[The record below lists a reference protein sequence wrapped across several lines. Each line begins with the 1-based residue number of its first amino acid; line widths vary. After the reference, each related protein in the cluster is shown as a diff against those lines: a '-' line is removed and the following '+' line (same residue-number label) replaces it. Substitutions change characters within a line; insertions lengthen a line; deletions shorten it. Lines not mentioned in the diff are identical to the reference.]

1 MSLSMRRN
9 ARRNSLRPYTMNHI
23 TDKMDVRGV
32 ASLTDEELVALLVE
46 DEKMAH
52 ALLEACG
59 SLAGVAR
66 EERARLRMIGG
77 MGAQRA
83 RKLQVAIELGRR
95 VAASEGGARE
105 VISSSDDIVRMMRP
119 RLEGLHHEECWAIY
133 LTTSNRVIECQ
144 KVSQGGVQGTV
155 VDYKLVV
162 KRALELLSTRLV
174 LVHNH
179 PSGVA
184 EASEADR
191 RLTRQLKE
199 AAALF
204 DIRFLDHLIIA
215 REGDY
220 SFKRSGLL

>member
-32 ASLTDEELVALLVE
+32 ASLADEELVALLVE

-59 SLAGVAR
+59 SLAGAAR

-95 VAASEGGARE
+95 VSASEGGTRE
-105 VISSSDDIVRMMRP
+105 VISTSEDIVRMMRP
-119 RLEGLHHEECWAIY
+119 RLEGLRHEECWAIY

-179 PSGVA
+179 PSGAA
-184 EASEADR
+184 EVSEADR

-204 DIRFLDHLIIA
+204 DIRLLDHLIIA